1 MSPVSK
7 ATLKE
12 PSVKIF
18 SFRRPSGT
26 VPAIWLGLVL
36 AALMVSTATADSD
49 LPAGKAADPEAKKI
63 HITADRLISN
73 TADNQAE
80 FTGNVKARQGETEI
94 HADSLKIL
102 FSDNSAPGNTSPAQ
116 SLEKLVAVG
125 NVEIKFDNRLA
136 VARQAVYIT
145 AQRMLVLSGEASVT
159 SGDNTIAGET
169 ITFYRDDGRFTVEGG
184 SKGRVKAVILPED
197 SGLE

>member
-1 MSPVSK
+1 M
-7 ATLKE
+7 
-12 PSVKIF
+12 KIF
-18 SFRRPSGT
+18 NFRRPSGP
-26 VPAIWLGLVL
+26 VPAMWLGLMLVS
-36 AALMVSTATADSD
+36 LMVSTAMAGSD
-49 LPAGKAADPEAKKI
+49 PPAGKAADPEAKKI

-73 TADNQAE
+73 TTDNHAE
-80 FTGNVKARQGETEI
+80 FTGNVKARQGETQI
-94 HADSLKIL
+94 QADSLKMI
-102 FSDNSAPGNTSPAQ
+102 FSGKSASRNASPAQ
-116 SLEKLVAVG
+116 SLEKLVADG

-145 AQRMLVLSGEASVT
+145 AQRMLILSGEASVT

-184 SKGRVKAVILPED
+184 PKGRVQAVILPED

>member
-1 MSPVSK
+1 MQ
-7 ATLKE
+7 

-18 SFRRPSGT
+18 NFRGSVDPL
-26 VPAIWLGLVL
+26 PAMWLGLAL
-36 AALMVSTATADSD
+36 FFLMVSSGI
-49 LPAGKAADPEAKKI
+49 AGTEPSTQNPADPDTKKI
-63 HITADRLISN
+63 HITADRLTSS
-73 TADNQAE
+73 TTDNHAE
-80 FTGNVKARQGETEI
+80 FTGNVTARQGKTQI
-94 HADSLKIL
+94 HSDSLKII
-102 FSDNSAPGNTSPAQ
+102 FSGKTASGNASPAQ

-184 SKGRVKAVILPED
+184 SKGRVQAVILPED

>member
-36 AALMVSTATADSD
+36 AALMVSTAMADSD

-94 HADSLKIL
+94 HS
-102 FSDNSAPGNTSPAQ
+102 
-116 SLEKLVAVG
+116 
-125 NVEIKFDNRLA
+125 R
-136 VARQAVYIT
+136 
-145 AQRMLVLSGEASVT
+145 
-159 SGDNTIAGET
+159 
-169 ITFYRDDGRFTVEGG
+169 
-184 SKGRVKAVILPED
+184 
-197 SGLE
+197 

>member
-1 MSPVSK
+1 
-7 ATLKE
+7 
-12 PSVKIF
+12 VKIF
-18 SFRRPSGT
+18 SFRRPPGT
-26 VPAIWLGLVL
+26 VPGIWLGLVL

-102 FSDNSAPGNTSPAQ
+102 FSDKSAPGNTSPAQ

>member
-1 MSPVSK
+1 M
-7 ATLKE
+7 
-12 PSVKIF
+12 KIF
-18 SFRRPSGT
+18 NFRRPFGQ
-26 VPAIWLGLVL
+26 VPTMWLGLVL
-36 AALMVSTATADSD
+36 FSLMVTNGMAGND
-49 LPAGKAADPEAKKI
+49 LPTRKTADPEAKKI

-73 TADNQAE
+73 TKENHAE
-80 FTGNVKARQGETEI
+80 FMGNVKARQGETLI
-94 HADSLKIL
+94 QADSLKIM
-102 FSDNSAPGNTSPAQ
+102 FSGKSAPGNASPAQ
-116 SLEKLVAVG
+116 SLEKLVADG

-145 AQRMLVLSGEASVT
+145 AQRMLILSGEASVI

-184 SKGRVKAVILPED
+184 SKGRVQAVILPEN